1 MRSRAFRALGLIG
14 VGLGPVILLAG
25 CGEQETGA
33 RTTLNS
39 IQPSSYVVRPPVT
52 TQPPEEEAATDDG
65 VDEDGR
71 SDLPQEYTVQAGD
84 FPLRIA
90 NLYDISL
97 EELANFNGWT
107 PPNYAEFP
115 NIGDTVGIPPGALV
129 PGAGGGT
136 GGSGDGADGDGAD
149 ADGEPVE
156 PGEVPSTT
164 LAGGDGEC
172 VPGEHVIAEGDIPVR
187 VAEQYDISLEQ
198 LEAANSGNPAYQSF
212 IVGETIRIPCD

>member
-14 VGLGPVILLAG
+14 FGLGPAILLAG

-52 TQPPEEEAATDDG
+52 TAPEADEADAG

-71 SDLPQEYTVQAGD
+71 SDLPQEYTIQPGD

-90 NLYDISL
+90 NLYDVSL

-107 PPNYAEFP
+107 PPNYSEFP
-115 NIGDTVGIPPGALV
+115 LPGTTIGIPPGAAV
-129 PGAGGGT
+129 PGAAPADDTGT
-136 GGSGDGADGDGAD
+136 DDGGDGGDGETA
-149 ADGEPVE
+149 APS
-156 PGEVPSTT
+156 EVPATT
-164 LAGGDGEC
+164 LPGGDGEC
-172 VPGEHVIAEGDIPVR
+172 VPGDHTIVEGDFPVR
-187 VAEQYDISLEQ
+187 VAEQYDITLEQ
-198 LEAANSGNPAYQSF
+198 LEAANQGNPAYQSF
-212 IVGETIRIPCD
+212 IVGQTLRIPCP

>member
-1 MRSRAFRALGLIG
+1 MRSRAFRALGLIS

-52 TQPPEEEAATDDG
+52 TQPPDEEADTDDG

-97 EELANFNGWT
+97 EELAAFNDWT

-136 GGSGDGADGDGAD
+136 GGDAGEGGNGDG
-149 ADGEPVE
+149 GESVV

-172 VPGEHVIAEGDIPVR
+172 VPGEHVIVEGDIPVR

-198 LEAANSGNPAYQSF
+198 LQAANSGNPAFESF